1 MEILIREAEKID
13 LQAIL
18 NLYAQPDMDD
28 GETISLERA
37 EEIYDKIKRYP
48 YYKVFVAVTE
58 KKIVGTF
65 ELLVMDNLAHQGS
78 SSAIIEDLVV
88 SEEHRRRGIGSKMI
102 NFAVERC
109 REIGCYKVALSSN
122 IKRENAHKFYESLGF
137 WKHGYSFLLR
147 I

>member
-1 MEILIREAEKID
+1 MEILIREAEQID

-28 GETISLERA
+28 GEIISIERA
-37 EEIYDKIKRYP
+37 KEIFDNLKRYP

-78 SSAIIEDLVV
+78 PSAIIEDMVV
-88 SEEHRRRGIGSKMI
+88 SAEYRRRGIGSKMI
-102 NFAVERC
+102 EFAVERC

-122 IKRENAHKFYESLGF
+122 LKRENAHKFYESLGF
-137 WKHGYSFLLR
+137 MKHGYSFLLE